1 MDPALDGPTTVDT
14 VVSESSRSPSGP
26 SSVNEPERETSSAD
40 QLAQS
45 RSICAVKLPTFEGP
59 LDLRLHLI
67 RANDVDIHDIPIA
80 LISEQYLEYLEL
92 MQQIDVDVAADY
104 LVMAATLAYIKSRML
119 LPPDSEAD
127 EEPGEDPRAELARR
141 LAEYAI
147 FKEVALDLDRR
158 PLLGRDVFSGS
169 PDLSTIGEKEPVLS
183 VSLFAMLEALRRVLA
198 ELPEDQARVQVSLE
212 RISLRERMTELMDR
226 LQGDPSAVIYFEDL
240 LADGERTRRR
250 IVVTFLAILELARI
264 QAVRIFQNTTGA
276 GQPFGPVLVRLAV
289 AQDATAAE
297 IP

>member
-1 MDPALDGPTTVDT
+1 
-14 VVSESSRSPSGP
+14 
-26 SSVNEPERETSSAD
+26 VNEPERETSSAD

-45 RSICAVKLPTFEGP
+45 RSTCAVKLPTFEGP
-59 LDLRLHLI
+59 LDLLLHLI
-67 RANDVDIHDIPIA
+67 RANEVDIHDIPIA

-92 MQQIDVDVAADY
+92 MRQIDVDVAADY
-104 LVMAATLAYIKSRML
+104 LLMAATLAHIKSRML
-119 LPPDSEAD
+119 LPPDSETE

-198 ELPEDQARVQVSLE
+198 ELPEDQAHIQVPLE

-226 LQGDPSAVIYFEDL
+226 LRDDPSAVIHFEDL

-289 AQDATAAE
+289 TADATAAE